1 MNTDTILSSAS
12 SRPIETPRSFARD
25 QYNRFVSLAESTG
38 NDSLLESIR
47 SDYRKFELGIFRL
60 VVMGEIKKGKSSFIN
75 GLLGD
80 PSFLPTASDIATST
94 VFKIVYGA
102 RKSIKVFFKDDI
114 DTGQKKD
121 PIEITPE
128 TLADY
133 GTEAGNPSNGKGVDF
148 IAMQIPHPLL
158 KQGLVIVDT
167 PGVGGLY
174 RAHRDITFRYAP
186 NADAIVFVLDS
197 VESVMSRDE
206 VLFLKDLMRT
216 ASSKVFFVQTKID
229 ATDEETWRSWRSRN
243 QSILADE
250 IGIPLEKQVYFPVS
264 SKTKLIA
271 DRRHSGKY
279 LEKSGYLAVFHYL
292 NTILIP
298 AKDKIIAADLSR
310 SILRSSLEV
319 KRSLVQSESVFKQ
332 NTAGELKTIQEAIFS
347 KKWDLSK
354 WAETS
359 YRSNVQVFSESLNDL
374 KRKSVAEMR
383 DALDPQGPL
392 VSELLDRYA
401 KDDSV
406 SAKDIVDKAPE
417 IQNQLIS
424 EISVKI
430 TGLHEKFNARYVK
443 MLAGTLESMALTAPE
458 SLGGVEVSS
467 GIEEIHLVSSE
478 LGIHFSKL
486 ESVKKP
492 LYDGMAGSMIATIGV
507 SLISA
512 VFPPAAVIAG
522 IAPWLGAIVGGAVG
536 ANDQAIR
543 QKTEAINRLK
553 SLIGST
559 CLSIQRKA
567 IEQLEE
573 IIISMERKSKR
584 VFDDGVKQM
593 QDTINREIKELE
605 TASKNTREQN
615 DAKVSD
621 VRNKIKVIEDNI
633 AELTTFLR

>member
-1 MNTDTILSSAS
+1 M
-12 SRPIETPRSFARD
+12 
-25 QYNRFVSLAESTG
+25 
-38 NDSLLESIR
+38 
-47 SDYRKFELGIFRL
+47 
-60 VVMGEIKKGKSSFIN
+60 
-75 GLLGD
+75 
-80 PSFLPTASDIATST
+80 
-94 VFKIVYGA
+94 
-102 RKSIKVFFKDDI
+102 
-114 DTGQKKD
+114 
-121 PIEITPE
+121 
-128 TLADY
+128 
-133 GTEAGNPSNGKGVDF
+133 
-148 IAMQIPHPLL
+148 
-158 KQGLVIVDT
+158 
-167 PGVGGLY
+167 
-174 RAHRDITFRYAP
+174 
-186 NADAIVFVLDS
+186 
-197 VESVMSRDE
+197 
-206 VLFLKDLMRT
+206 
-216 ASSKVFFVQTKID
+216 
-229 ATDEETWRSWRSRN
+229 
-243 QSILADE
+243 
-250 IGIPLEKQVYFPVS
+250 
-264 SKTKLIA
+264 
-271 DRRHSGKY
+271 
-279 LEKSGYLAVFHYL
+279 FHYL

-347 KKWDLSK
+347 KKRDLSK

-359 YRSNVQVFSESLNDL
+359 YRSNVQVFSENLNDL

-430 TGLHEKFNARYVK
+430 TGLHEKFNARFVK